1 MGNLANKLTM
11 GRIAVIPFI
20 CILMDMP
27 GLWSDWIAMVLFVIA
42 AITDYFDGY
51 IARNYNQLSKWGR
64 VLDPIADK
72 LLVAA
77 VILMIAVTD
86 RLNGLNFIPA
96 LIILLR
102 EVAVSGLREY
112 LAELRV
118 GLPVTKLAKWK
129 TAVQMTALPFL
140 ICNKVDFGL
149 FTAGNAGVVLIWVA
163 AVLTVITGWDYWSA
177 SRKHLQE
184 EKA

>member
-1 MGNLANKLTM
+1 
-11 GRIAVIPFI
+11 
-20 CILMDMP
+20 
-27 GLWSDWIAMVLFVIA
+27 MVLFVLA

-51 IARNYNQLSKWGR
+51 IARNYNQLSTWGR

-86 RLNGLNFIPA
+86 RLNGINFIPA
-96 LIILLR
+96 VVILLR
-102 EVAVSGLREY
+102 EVAVSGLREF

-129 TAVQMTALPFL
+129 TAAQMTALPFL
-140 ICNKVDFGL
+140 IVNHVDLGW
-149 FTAGNAGVVLIWVA
+149 FTAGHVGVALIWVA
-163 AVLTVITGWDYWSA
+163 ALLTVITGWDYWSA
-177 SRKHLQE
+177 SRKHLHD
-184 EKA
+184 A

>member
-1 MGNLANKLTM
+1 MEKLANRLTM
-11 GRIAVIPFI
+11 GRIAVIPVI
-20 CILMDMP
+20 CLLMDVHTAWAM
-27 GLWSDWIAMVLFVIA
+27 WTAMVLFVAA

-86 RLNGLNFIPA
+86 RLNGINFVPA

-118 GLPVTKLAKWK
+118 GLPVTRLAKWK
-129 TAVQMTALPFL
+129 TAAQMTALPFL
-140 ICNKVDFGL
+140 ICNTVDFGV
-149 FTAGNAGVVLIWVA
+149 FTAGNVGVVLIWIA

-177 SRKHLQE
+177 SRKHLE
-184 EKA
+184 E

>member
-1 MGNLANKLTM
+1 MDNLANKLTM
-11 GRIAVIPFI
+11 ARIAAIPVI
-20 CILMDMP
+20 CVLMSLP
-27 GLWSDWIAMVLFVIA
+27 GASAAWFAMVLFVMA

-51 IARNYNQLSKWGR
+51 IARNYNQMSTWGR

-77 VILMIAVTD
+77 VVLMIAVTD
-86 RLNGLNFIPA
+86 RLNGINFIPA

-102 EVAVSGLREY
+102 EVAVSGLREF

-129 TAVQMTALPFL
+129 TATQMVALPFL
-140 ICNKVDFGL
+140 ICNQIDFGFL
-149 FTAGNAGVVLIWVA
+149 TAGNIGVALIWVA
-163 AVLTVITGWDYWSA
+163 AVLTVITGWDYWLT
-177 SRKHLQE
+177 SRKHLGD
-184 EKA
+184 